1 MTSNKSSLIIRTVLR
16 FNVASYIS
24 GSDRKMEEPA
34 KLGHK
39 IKIISNAFGRIINQS
54 MAEQGLTAAQAFILG
69 YLARNEH
76 MHPCQRDLEEKFH
89 IKHPTANG
97 ILSRLQ
103 EKGLV
108 DFLPDEY
115 DRRIK
120 RIVITDTGL
129 QHAGKTREKLFKTEQ
144 DITRNMTPEDIS
156 ELNRLLDIMVAN
168 TCTDKY
174 RRQKGETK
182 FD

>member
-1 MTSNKSSLIIRTVLR
+1 
-16 FNVASYIS
+16 
-24 GSDRKMEEPA
+24 MEEPA

-39 IKIISNAFGRIINQS
+39 IKIISNAFGRIVNQS
-54 MAEQGLTAAQAFILG
+54 IAEQGLTAAQAFILG
-69 YLARNEH
+69 YLARNSH
-76 MHPCQRDLEEKFH
+76 THLCQHDLEEKFH

-115 DRRIK
+115 DRRVK
-120 RIVITDTGL
+120 RIVITEAGL
-129 QHAGKTREKLFKTEQ
+129 RHANETREKLEKTER
-144 DITRNMTPEDIS
+144 DITRNMTPHDIS
-156 ELNRLLDIMVAN
+156 ELNRILDIMVAS
-168 TCTDKY
+168 TCTDKC
-174 RRQKGETK
+174 RRQKGETE